1 MKYLGIDYGLKKV
14 GLAISEG
21 QLAAPLKVLTVSG
34 LNDALNQV
42 QQVIK
47 REQINIV
54 IIGMPDSGDSKKI
67 AVRFGEEL
75 DKVITVTLVDENLST
90 NDAKQ
95 ALLELGGSRKSR
107 HRKEDAVAATIIL
120 QNYLNSLQ

>member
-1 MKYLGIDYGLKKV
+1 MKYLGIDYGERKV

-21 QLAAPLKVLTVSG
+21 QLASPFKVLTVSS
-34 LNDALNQV
+34 LNDALTQV
-42 QQVIK
+42 QQTIK
-47 REQINIV
+47 KECIDMV
-54 IIGMPDSGDSKKI
+54 IIGMPDSGKSRKMANQFSTQLSK
-67 AVRFGEEL
+67 V
-75 DKVITVTLVDENLST
+75 VTVSLADENLST